1 MLRLFILSGQS
12 NMGKMDPDE
21 VFTPTLRAAFPAD
34 ELLVVKSAKGG
45 MPIRRWY
52 KAWRPGAPMTEPWD
66 PAANGDLHDVL
77 MAKVSAALAGR
88 RPDAITFVWKQG
100 ERDAKT
106 GQGAVYQAS
115 LAGYLAQVRAD
126 LGRADVRVVIG
137 RLSRHGLG
145 RYPDWEV
152 VRRAQVAVAEDDP
165 LATWVD
171 CDGLEVG
178 GPDQGLHYT
187 PDNYRELG
195 RRLAA
200 AAIGLQQA

>member
-12 NMGKMDPDE
+12 NMGKMDPAVSFTPALRRAFPQDE
-21 VFTPTLRAAFPAD
+21 V
-34 ELLVVKSAKGG
+34 LVVKSAKGG

-52 KAWRPGAPMTEPWD
+52 QDWWPGSPMAEAWD
-66 PAANGDLHDVL
+66 PAGNGDLYDLL
-77 MAKVSAALAGR
+77 MEQVATALAGR
-88 RPDAITFVWKQG
+88 RPDTLCFVWMQG

-106 GQGAVYQAS
+106 GQGAVYRDS
-115 LAGYLAQVRAD
+115 LTGLIAQLRRD
-126 LGRADVRVVIG
+126 LGREDVRVVIG

-145 RYPDWEV
+145 RFPDWEV
-152 VRRAQVAVAEDDP
+152 VRQAQVAVAEADP

-171 CDGLEVG
+171 SDGLEEG

-187 PDNYRELG
+187 PENYTELG

-200 AAIGLQQA
+200 AAIGRLG